1 MKAEDVQLTPRLI
14 KHNLEYYTYGKK
26 VNPVYYEDPSNV
38 KITDKILNS
47 LDTIFG
53 LDQRNKKLFEQSI
66 LAKKI
71 SFLEIAQ
78 TFIKSE
84 NKSAIMVKLFV
95 DDYIRKPGR
104 PIFGV
109 GLAKSNDI
117 DYIVFIGHREYSF
130 IELYFPIQNKIFDF
144 NDIDLNYIHSTLE
157 KKYDFILVQDYLE
170 NLTKPRP
177 IADASSKKARDL
189 FGGLM
194 D

>member
-14 KHNLEYYTYGKK
+14 KHNLEFYTYGKK

-95 DDYIRKPGR
+95 DDYIRKSGR

-117 DYIVFIGHREYSF
+117 DYIVFIGHGEYSF

-157 KKYDFILVQDYLE
+157 KKYDFILVQDYLK

-177 IADASSKKARDL
+177 ISDATSKKAREM